1 MPPPLYERNDN
12 DFVTIID
19 LSQPFYGIFILSC
32 SEWELLKDF
41 NLEKDILESVV
52 AAWYRK

>member
-1 MPPPLYERNDN
+1 MPPPLYERNGN

-19 LSQPFYGIFILSC
+19 LLQPFYGIFILSC
-32 SEWELLKDF
+32 SAWELLKDF

-52 AAWYRK
+52 AA